1 MLRKNMIVGK
11 SNSAA
16 HHFGPSGQRRADF
29 RQASAA
35 QICCRSDIVRGSHI
49 RQPALRLAGD

>member
-1 MLRKNMIVGK
+1 MIVGK
-11 SNSAA
+11 TIRPLTILA
-16 HHFGPSGQRRADF
+16 PSGQRRADS

-35 QICCRSDIVRGSHI
+35 QICGRSDIVRGSDI